1 MNQKC
6 LGGLDDENK
15 DEDGRLKG
23 EGEGGSSEQRL
34 PLKKRHHHVQVIL
47 PGILVSK
54 TYFNSN

>member
-47 PGILVSK
+47 PSILVK
-54 TYFNSN
+54 